1 MTFYIQSIY
10 MKKALRTAGIFIPI
24 IILFTACSTLSGL
37 PTNTTGGV
45 FSLNGS
51 WKMTSTT
58 EGNAMNGTV
67 INVLPVISDGNVT
80 SLQNNTYCVRVGD
93 AMWKNIKSASTG
105 GFNLNNLVGA
115 CDGSPEYTSATLTV
129 INNNEV
135 KLNGQTRKK
144 ETLTQTWKRITK

>member
-1 MTFYIQSIY
+1 MS
-10 MKKALRTAGIFIPI
+10 KALKFIGIFIPI
-24 IILFTACSTLSGL
+24 LIFFTACSTLSGL

-80 SLQNNTYCVRVGD
+80 KLQNNTYCVRVGD
-93 AMWKNIKSASTG
+93 AMWKNIQSASAG
-105 GFNLNNLVGA
+105 GFSLNNLVGA
-115 CDGSPEYTSATLTV
+115 CGGSPEYLNATLTV
-129 INNNEV
+129 ISNTEV
-135 KLNGQTRKK
+135 RLNGQTQKK
-144 ETLTQTWKRITK
+144 EALTQTWKRITK